1 MTTDLEARLQRY
13 GTTLDNAN
21 QHRSGADS
29 HPDQRPQAS
38 DVEVE
43 LGYVV
48 ARPRSR
54 SRSLVG
60 ADAVWLSADDARVD
74 SVPAIVADLRRSM
87 ATCGYDSL
95 KEFQTA
101 DLVVVR

>member
-1 MTTDLEARLQRY
+1 MTTDLEARLRRY

-29 HPDQRPQAS
+29 HPDRHPEVS

-43 LGYVV
+43 VGYVV
-48 ARPRSR
+48 ARPRNR

-60 ADAVWLSADDARVD
+60 AR
-74 SVPAIVADLRRSM
+74 
-87 ATCGYDSL
+87 CG
-95 KEFQTA
+95 QH
-101 DLVVVR
+101 